1 MWRRSRREQLATR
14 ANVVLISNALACIR
28 TIAYL
33 RRDPG
38 FDAGRVIEDHHELI
52 RLLADTAASL
62 PGSLRA
68 DTRQTPTEGLQY
80 AWDVSNDLMRRW
92 IRETLASEGIVIDEL
107 VFIPSRPSEA

>member
-1 MWRRSRREQLATR
+1 MRRRERRGEELATR
-14 ANVVLISNALACIR
+14 ANVVLIQSALACIR

-38 FDAGRVIEDHHELI
+38 FDSGEVIDDYHELI

-68 DTRQTPTEGLQY
+68 DTSQTPTEGLQY
-80 AWDVSNDLMRRW
+80 AWDISNELIRRW
-92 IRETLASEGIVIDEL
+92 MRETLASEGIVIDEL
-107 VFIPSRPSEA
+107 VS